1 MSVLGKYRKKEE
13 KETKDDE
20 EVDREETKDNRE
32 SVPNSERKSP
42 IVSFSIGADLRSCL
56 QAVREENAINLS
68 MWVDKQLR
76 LAVSDKFPKIAGQ
89 HLKS

>member
-13 KETKDDE
+13 KETKDE
-20 EVDREETKDNRE
+20 KVEAEETETSRE

-56 QAVREENAINLS
+56 QAVREKKAINLS
-68 MWVDKQLR
+68 MWVELQLR
-76 LAVSDKFPKIAGQ
+76 EAVSNEFPKIAGQ
-89 HLKS
+89 YLKS

>member
-13 KETKDDE
+13 KETEKGEAEEERKDD
-20 EVDREETKDNRE
+20 RE

-68 MWVDKQLR
+68 MWVDQQLR
-76 LAVSDKFPKIAGQ
+76 QAVSDKFPKIAGQ

>member
-13 KETKDDE
+13 KETEKGE
-20 EVDREETKDNRE
+20 AEKEETKDDRE

-68 MWVDKQLR
+68 MWVDQQLR
-76 LAVSDKFPKIAGQ
+76 QAVSDKFPKIAGQ